1 MTGNEQ
7 LNAVRS
13 QLTAW
18 AAEKTALALIFPGGF
33 FLAGIRGELNQG
45 SGPDRFDF
53 VAFNEVLRVTIALA
67 LCRSVSIDRR
77 QRDLTV
83 VRLQREGREI
93 MLSEVRPDIG
103 TAILS
108 EWLN

>member
-7 LNAVRS
+7 LIAVRS
-13 QLTAW
+13 QLAAW
-18 AAEKTALALIFPGGF
+18 ATEKTSLALVFPGGF

-45 SGPDRFDF
+45 LGPDRFDF
-53 VAFNEVLRVTIALA
+53 VAFNEALRVTIALA
-67 LCRSVSIDRR
+67 LCGEASIDR
-77 QRDLTV
+77 QRGLTV
-83 VRLQREGREI
+83 VRLRRDGREI
-93 MLSEVRPDIG
+93 MLSEVRPDVG